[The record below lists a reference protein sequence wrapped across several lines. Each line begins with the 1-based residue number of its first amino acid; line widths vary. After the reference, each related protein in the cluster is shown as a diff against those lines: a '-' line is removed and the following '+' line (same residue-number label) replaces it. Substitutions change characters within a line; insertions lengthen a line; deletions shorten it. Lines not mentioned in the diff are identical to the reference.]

1 MNRIA
6 VFVDAGYFF
15 ASASELLFG
24 AALRRGELHLAN
36 AEFIPY
42 LTQYA
47 ESLGGCPLLRIY
59 WYDGT
64 NAGPTAAHL
73 AIAYLDNVKLRLG
86 FVNQSGE
93 QKGVD
98 GLIFSDLTNLA
109 RNHAI
114 SDALLLAGD
123 EDLRIGVQQ
132 AQEHGVRVHLLGV
145 EARDPAGNQSA
156 ALQREADTRRQLDA
170 PTLGRFLTR
179 RDSPAA
185 TPADANP
192 PNAATGDNPETAHG
206 LARMQELANGYAA
219 TLTLPQRELILTLP
233 ERSPLPH
240 DLDRELLLR
249 ASELLGRKLE
259 ETEKRA
265 LRGALRSAVVPA
277 ATPIVSPSAQD

>member
-24 AALRRGELHLAN
+24 APLRRGELRLAN
-36 AEFIPY
+36 AEFAQY
-42 LTQYA
+42 LGQIA
-47 ESLGGCPLLRIY
+47 ESVGGCPLLRIY

-64 NAGPTAAHL
+64 NSGPTAAHL
-73 AIAYLDNVKLRLG
+73 AMAYLDNIKLRLG

-123 EDLRIGVQQ
+123 EDLRVGVQQ
-132 AQEHGVRVHLLGV
+132 AQEHGIRVHLLGV
-145 EARDPAGNQSA
+145 EPKDPSGNQSA

-170 PTLGRFLTR
+170 ATLGRFLFR
-179 RDSPAA
+179 REHSIASSAETDAA
-185 TPADANP
+185 AHDQEDA
-192 PNAATGDNPETAHG
+192 HK
-206 LARMQELANGYAA
+206 LARMQELTNEYVA
-219 TLTLPQRELILTLP
+219 TLDAAQREMILALP
-233 ERSPLPH
+233 ERAPLPH
-240 DLDRELLLR
+240 ELDRELLLR

-259 ETEKRA
+259 EAEKRT
-265 LRGALRSAVVPA
+265 LRGALRGAVTQQA
-277 ATPIVSPSAQD
+277 ATGAAS

>member
-6 VFVDAGYFF
+6 VFVDAGYFY

-24 AALRRGELHLAN
+24 QPLRRGETRLAN
-36 AEFIPY
+36 AEFVHY
-42 LTQYA
+42 LSQCA
-47 ESLGGCPLLRIY
+47 EAIGGCPLLRIY

-64 NAGPTAAHL
+64 NSGPTPAHL
-73 AIAYLDNVKLRLG
+73 AMAYLDNIKLRLG

-123 EDLRIGVQQ
+123 EDLRVGVQQ
-132 AQEHGVRVHLLGV
+132 AQEHGIRVHLLGI
-145 EARDPAGNQSA
+145 EPRDPSGNQSA

-170 PTLGRFLTR
+170 TTLGQFLFR
-179 RDSPAA
+179 REYSAAPITDSET
-185 TPADANP
+185 TPTDPDTTHN
-192 PNAATGDNPETAHG
+192 
-206 LARMQELANGYAA
+206 LARMQELAGEFA
-219 TLTLPQRELILTLP
+219 TTLDAGQRELILALP
-233 ERSPLPH
+233 ERTPLPH
-240 DLDRELLLR
+240 ELDRELLLR

-259 ETEKRA
+259 ESEKRT
-265 LRGALRSAVVPA
+265 LRGALRGAV
-277 ATPIVSPSAQD
+277 TPTPGSTA

>member
-6 VFVDAGYFF
+6 VFVDAGYFY

-24 AALRRGELHLAN
+24 APLRRGELRLAN
-36 AEFIPY
+36 AEFAQY
-42 LTQYA
+42 LAQVA
-47 ESLGGCPLLRIY
+47 ETIGGCPLLRIY

-64 NAGPTAAHL
+64 NSGPTAAHL
-73 AIAYLDNVKLRLG
+73 AMAYLDNVKLRLG

-109 RNHAI
+109 RNRAI

-123 EDLRIGVQQ
+123 EDLRVGVQQ
-132 AQEHGVRVHLLGV
+132 AQEHGIRVHLLGV
-145 EARDPAGNQSA
+145 EPKDPSGNQSA

-170 PTLGRFLTR
+170 VALGRFLFR
-179 RDSPAA
+179 REYAGTPVAEAEAA
-185 TPADANP
+185 AVDADV
-192 PNAATGDNPETAHG
+192 AHN
-206 LARMQELANGYAA
+206 LARMQELANEYAA
-219 TLTLPQRELILTLP
+219 TLDTTQRGLILALP
-233 ERSPLPH
+233 ERTPLPH

-259 ETEKRA
+259 ETEKRT
-265 LRGALRSAVVPA
+265 LRGALRVAVTA
-277 ATPIVSPSAQD
+277 ATPTAAG